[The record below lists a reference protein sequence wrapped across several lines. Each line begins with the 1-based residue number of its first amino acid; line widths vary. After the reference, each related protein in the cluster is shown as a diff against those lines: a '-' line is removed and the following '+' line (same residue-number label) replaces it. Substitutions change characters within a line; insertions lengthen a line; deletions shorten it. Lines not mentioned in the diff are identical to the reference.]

1 MKPNTPVQPCIR
13 GKPCGAI
20 QKTTPKEEAVL
31 FALHHKEVYGRQIP
45 QAIEEASGGH
55 RSISEGALYP
65 ILRNLEK
72 KGFVTSRWGEDR
84 PDNRGGARR
93 RYYKL
98 TDAGVTQ
105 VKQVREFHTR
115 LLEWQPS

>member
-1 MKPNTPVQPCIR
+1 MCAAINKANIR
-13 GKPCGAI
+13 GKPRESI
-20 QKTTPKEEAVL
+20 QQTTPKEESVL
-31 FALHHKEVYGRQIP
+31 FALHNKEVYGRQIP
-45 QAIEEASGGH
+45 QAIEEASGSQ

-72 KGFVTSRWGEDR
+72 KGFVTSRWGESR

-98 TDAGVTQ
+98 TDAGITQ
-105 VKQVREFHTR
+105 VRRVQQFHAR
-115 LLEWQPS
+115 LLEWQPT